1 MGAIDLAD
9 FEPWSAMV
17 SGRECDVLLLAATF
31 GSSPEDPDAHGLDLL
46 RKLRLRNVASAVIAL
61 AEDGNE
67 LTAVRALQLGAA
79 DYLPKRLL
87 TPERLKTSM
96 RVALRRIEQRVARRL
111 ADLASTAQSIAL
123 DASAQSSQVAELPAA
138 AEPPEIAQP
147 PDIAEPAD
155 LARPP
160 TAAEPSAAADPSNP
174 AQQSAAAEPARL
186 PEPADVAAP
195 RAFDSDSP
203 PDISGY
209 SIAKKI
215 GESEK
220 AVVYLAASAALGADV
235 ALKVSRTFHED
246 TPERQALER
255 EYNAILAIRHPAVV
269 RIHDYGVQKGLEY
282 LAMEY
287 FPRGDLKAR
296 MYFGVTEA
304 ETLRYVEQIASAL
317 RVVHGAGLLHRDLKP
332 PNVML
337 RESDEVALID
347 FGLART
353 LDAGAHSTR
362 TGVLRGSQYYMSP
375 EQALGE
381 ELDARSD
388 LYSLGV
394 IYHEMLTG
402 RKPFTG
408 GSAIEVLQQHV
419 NAPPPRLPLSLSRH
433 APVLSRLLAKRRED
447 RFNTADEVIEA
458 TAALRQ
464 GTIPQAQPTAA

>member
-1 MGAIDLAD
+1 VLVVDRDTKYREWLRLHLGILCPDATVGAIDLAE
-9 FEPWSAMV
+9 FEPWSARV
-17 SGRECDVLLLAATF
+17 SGREYDVVLLAAGF
-31 GSSPEDPDAHGLDLL
+31 GMSPEDPEAHGLELL
-46 RKLRLRNVASAVIAL
+46 RKMRARNVASAVIAL

-87 TPERLKTSM
+87 TPERLKTSI

-111 ADLASTAQSIAL
+111 VDLAHTAQAVAL
-123 DASAQSSQVAELPAA
+123 DAPGEPAQGERGDPAA
-138 AEPPEIAQP
+138 AP
-147 PDIAEPAD
+147 
-155 LARPP
+155 
-160 TAAEPSAAADPSNP
+160 
-174 AQQSAAAEPARL
+174 
-186 PEPADVAAP
+186 
-195 RAFDSDSP
+195 AFDPDSP
-203 PDISGY
+203 PVIPGY

-220 AVVYLAASAALGADV
+220 AVVYLAASAALGMDV
-235 ALKVSRTFHED
+235 ALKVSKGLREVNA
-246 TPERQALER
+246 ERQALER
-255 EYNAILAIRHPAVV
+255 EYKAILAIHHPAVV
-269 RIHDYGVQKGLEY
+269 RIHDYGVEKGLEY

-304 ETLRYVEQIASAL
+304 ETLRYLEQIAVAL
-317 RVVHGAGLLHRDLKP
+317 SVVHGAGVLHRDLKP

-337 RESDEVALID
+337 RDNDDIALID
-347 FGLART
+347 FGLARN
-353 LDAGAHSTR
+353 LDAGSHSTR
-362 TGVLRGSQYYMSP
+362 TGVLRGSPYYMSP

-381 ELDARSD
+381 ELDTRSD

-408 GSAIEVLQQHV
+408 GSAMEVLQQHV

-433 APVLSRLLAKRRED
+433 TPLLARLLAKRRED
-447 RFNTADEVIEA
+447 RFNTADEVIA
-458 TAALRQ
+458 AAAALRD
-464 GTIPQAQPTAA
+464 GAAPQAQSTAA

>member
-1 MGAIDLAD
+1 MLVVDRDSKYREWLRLHLGILCPDAAVGAIDLAE

-17 SGRECDVLLLAATF
+17 TGRECDVLLLAAAF
-31 GSSPEDPDAHGLDLL
+31 GTSPEDPEAHGLALL
-46 RKLRLRNVASAVIAL
+46 RKLRARNIASAVIAL

-87 TPERLKTSM
+87 TPERLKTSV

-111 ADLASTAQSIAL
+111 ADLAHTAQAIAL
-123 DASAQSSQVAELPAA
+123 DAPSQQREPGEPGEVA
-138 AEPPEIAQP
+138 
-147 PDIAEPAD
+147 
-155 LARPP
+155 
-160 TAAEPSAAADPSNP
+160 TAAPEADTPPP
-174 AQQSAAAEPARL
+174 AIP
-186 PEPADVAAP
+186 
-195 RAFDSDSP
+195 
-203 PDISGY
+203 GY
-209 SIAKKI
+209 TIAKKI

-220 AVVYLAASAALGADV
+220 AVVYLAASAALGTDV
-235 ALKVSRTFHED
+235 ALKVSRTSREGSA
-246 TPERQALER
+246 ERQALER
-255 EYNAILAIRHPAVV
+255 EYKAILAIQHPAVV
-269 RIHDYGVQKGLEY
+269 RIHDYGVENGFEY

-304 ETLRYVEQIASAL
+304 ETLRYVEQIAAAL

-337 RESDEVALID
+337 RENDDIALID

-353 LDAGAHSTR
+353 LDGSSHSTR
-362 TGVLRGSQYYMSP
+362 TGVLRGSPYYMSP

-381 ELDARSD
+381 ELDTRSD

-402 RKPFTG
+402 KKPFTG
-408 GSAIEVLQQHV
+408 GSAMEVLQQHV

-433 APVLSRLLAKRRED
+433 APLLSRLLAKRRED
-447 RFNTADEVIEA
+447 RFNTAAEVIEA
-458 TAALRQ
+458 AVVLRQ
-464 GTIPQAQPTAA
+464 GAIPQAQPTAA

>member
-1 MGAIDLAD
+1 MDSRRTGSPARVLVVDRDAKYREWLRLHLGILCPDATVGALDLAE

-17 SGRECDVLLLAATF
+17 SGRECDVLLLAASF
-31 GSSPEDPDAHGLDLL
+31 GTGPDDQQAHGLHLL
-46 RKLRLRNVASAVIAL
+46 RRLRGRNVASAVIVL

-79 DYLPKRLL
+79 DYLPKRML
-87 TPERLKTSM
+87 TPQRLKTSV
-96 RVALRRIEQRVARRL
+96 RVALRRIEKRVARRL
-111 ADLASTAQSIAL
+111 ADLAQ
-123 DASAQSSQVAELPAA
+123 A
-138 AEPPEIAQP
+138 AEPVAIDAPE
-147 PDIAEPAD
+147 ELSESPA
-155 LARPP
+155 AR
-160 TAAEPSAAADPSNP
+160 AD
-174 AQQSAAAEPARL
+174 
-186 PEPADVAAP
+186 AAP
-195 RAFDSDSP
+195 RTFDADTP
-203 PDISGY
+203 PEIPGY

-220 AVVYLAASAALGADV
+220 AIVYLAASAALGADV
-235 ALKVSRTFHED
+235 ALKVSKSFHEGSA
-246 TPERQALER
+246 ERQALER
-255 EYNAILAIRHPAVV
+255 EYKAILAIRHPSIV
-269 RIHDYGVQKGLEY
+269 RIHDYGIEKGLEY

-304 ETLRYVEQIASAL
+304 QTLRYVEQIAAAL

-337 RESDEVALID
+337 RESDDVALID

-353 LDAGAHSTR
+353 LDGGAQSTR
-362 TGVLRGSQYYMSP
+362 TGVLRGSPYYMSP

-408 GSAIEVLQQHV
+408 SSAMEVLQQHV
-419 NAPPPRLPLSLSRH
+419 NAPPPHLPLSLSPH
-433 APVLSRLLAKRRED
+433 APILARLLAKRREE

-458 TAALRQ
+458 LARLRR
-464 GTIPQAQPTAA
+464 GAILQAEPTAA